1 MLKDFKI
8 SVGIMA
14 EEQLR
19 VSFLDVYSCDNR
31 EFTGTWDARVA
42 KGQIVFTNGTEE
54 YNAQSFF
61 FSAED
66 GSFSVEDVTIGVNF
80 HWEAKEVQSFQG
92 NLKLIV
98 EGEKVRLINELSIED
113 YLCSVI
119 SSEMSAMSSIELLKA
134 HTIIS
139 RSWLIAQIEK
149 SQKEKTYNSY
159 VEDDEERIRWYDRE
173 DHDTFHVCADDHCQR
188 YQGLT
193 RQLSPLVK
201 QAVDATRGVVLKYDG
216 EICDTR
222 YYKCCGGMTE
232 EFDTCWEP
240 ESYHYLKGIVDN
252 DSMPLGL
259 NIDLRNEENAKA
271 WIMSNPEAFCNVT
284 DRAVLSQVLNDFD
297 QSTLDFYRWK
307 VEYSQSELSELIKQ
321 RSGIDFGEIKE
332 LISLERG
339 SSGRI
344 YKLKI
349 VGTKRTFTLGKELEI
364 RKILSTSHLYSSAF
378 VVEYGESVDD
388 IPQKIALYGAGWGH
402 GVGLC
407 QIGAAVM
414 AEKGYNYKQI
424 LAHYFR
430 GADLQL

>member
-19 VSFLDVYSCDNR
+19 VNFLEVYSCDNR
-31 EFTGTWDARVA
+31 EFAGAWKACVA
-42 KGQIVFTNGTEE
+42 NGQIVFTNGTEE
-54 YNAQSFF
+54 YKSQSFF

-66 GSFSVEDVTIGVNF
+66 GKFSVEDVTIGVNF
-80 HWEAKEVQSFQG
+80 HWEAKEVQTFQG
-92 NLKLIV
+92 QLKLIID
-98 EGEKVRLINELSIED
+98 GEKVRLINELSIED

-159 VEDDEERIRWYDRE
+159 VENDEERIRWYDRE

-222 YYKCCGGMTE
+222 YYKCCGGITE

-240 ESYHYLKGIVDN
+240 ESYPYLKGIVDN
-252 DSMPLGL
+252 DSEPSGL
-259 NIDLRNEENAKA
+259 NTDLRNEENAKA
-271 WIMSNPEAFCNVT
+271 WIMSNPVAFCNVN
-284 DRAVLSQVLNDFD
+284 DHAVLSQVLNDFD

-344 YKLKI
+344 YRLKI
-349 VGTKRTFTLGKELEI
+349 VGTKRTFIIGKELEI
-364 RKILSTSHLYSSAF
+364 RKALSASHLYSSAF
-378 VVEYGESVDD
+378 VVEYGEFIND

-414 AEKGYNYKQI
+414 AEKGYTYKQI
-424 LAHYFR
+424 LAHYF
-430 GADLQL
+430 ADSELV